1 MQKNEKPCPPGKKE
15 LEMADCIFDRIVAGQ
30 VPSDVVYQDDTVMA
44 FKDLH
49 PKTPI
54 HVLII
59 PKKHIV
65 SMADITPEDLPVI
78 SHMMEVANIV
88 AEKMGISG
96 AYKLVINTGAEA
108 GQVVMH
114 LHMHLLGGQ
123 KIEVPV

>member
-1 MQKNEKPCPPGKKE
+1 MS
-15 LEMADCIFDRIVAGQ
+15 DCIFDQIVAGKI
-30 VPSDVVYQDDTVMA
+30 PGDIVYQDETVLA
-44 FKDLH
+44 FKDIH
-49 PKTPI
+49 PKAPV

-59 PKKHIV
+59 PKKHIPTL
-65 SMADITPEDLPVI
+65 ADIKKEDLPVLG
-78 SHMMEVANIV
+78 HMLEVANIV
-88 AEKMGISG
+88 AEKMRTPG